1 MKRAKLVCTR
11 EWCSE
16 WYLHAPVSGYTAH
29 DQAGCEKMNQEKII
43 AEPLLENILKQKM
56 MRALI
61 LVFDE
66 SVVRYKQQ
74 GCA

>member
-1 MKRAKLVCTR
+1 MVPACG
-11 EWCSE
+11 S
-16 WYLHAPVSGYTAH
+16 AGYTTH
-29 DQAGCEKMNQEKII
+29 DQAGCEKMKQEKVITK
-43 AEPLLENILKQKM
+43 PLLENILIQKM
-56 MRALI
+56 MRAII